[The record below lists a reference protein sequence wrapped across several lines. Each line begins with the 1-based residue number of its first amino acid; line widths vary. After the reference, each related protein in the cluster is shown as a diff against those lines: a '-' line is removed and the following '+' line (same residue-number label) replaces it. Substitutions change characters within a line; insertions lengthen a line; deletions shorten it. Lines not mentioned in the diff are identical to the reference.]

1 MSRDDGYGS
10 YRHGTVGVG
19 SYRALWMA
27 SVMSRLRYF
36 GRRVGTGCMVEEKDM
51 RDTGLRAGGNVSYG
65 EISRTVRLMAID
77 VNE

>member
-1 MSRDDGYGS
+1 
-10 YRHGTVGVG
+10 
-19 SYRALWMA
+19 
-27 SVMSRLRYF
+27 MSRLRYF

-65 EISRTVRLMAID
+65 EISRTVKLMAID